1 MQSAPSRT
9 VGDILYNF
17 HWVVPGEAARAMQA
31 WAGRLKPFL
40 KKRGIRAII
49 NLRGRNDDLNWWRKE
64 TREASEL
71 GIAHLD
77 AMLDSRKLP
86 TRAMLV
92 TLIESFDTA
101 PKPFLL
107 KCSGGQDRT
116 SFAAALYLI
125 HRDGWCAKDVA
136 LAQFARFPYLHFPK
150 TQQRW
155 LRLFP
160 DFAQQDSGGAP
171 LAGWIAQSY
180 TPEKLKA
187 WLDAKGMEGSY
198 AAIFTKPTRSPRQW

>member
-1 MQSAPSRT
+1 MRSRSART

-49 NLRGRNDDLNWWRKE
+49 NLRGRNDDLNWWQKE

-101 PKPFLL
+101 PRPFLL

-125 HRDGWCAKDVA
+125 HRDGWGAKDVA